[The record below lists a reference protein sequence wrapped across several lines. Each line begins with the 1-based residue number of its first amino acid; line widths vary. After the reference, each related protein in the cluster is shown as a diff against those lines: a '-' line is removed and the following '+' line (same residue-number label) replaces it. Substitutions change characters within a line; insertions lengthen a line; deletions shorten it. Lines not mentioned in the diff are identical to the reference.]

1 MPDGAIRGAGRRA
14 ALPPGMAPRYLSR
27 EEAAAYLGVSADT
40 FDSEVANGWWPPARR
55 RGEQGVRLTWD
66 RHALDAAADQASGLA
81 RAPES
86 AREEQRNLAEAAALA
101 GVKKNASP
109 RHDRPQHRSP
119 QAR

>member
-1 MPDGAIRGAGRRA
+1 MPDAPTRGAGRRA

-27 EEAAAYLGVSADT
+27 EEAAAYLGVGADT
-40 FDSEVANGWWPPARR
+40 FDAEVAKGWWPPARR

-86 AREEQRNLAEAAALA
+86 VREEQRTLAEAAALA
-101 GVKKNASP
+101 GVKKNAPP
-109 RHDRPQHRSP
+109 RLDRPQHR
-119 QAR
+119 QAAAR